1 MSEKNLIE
9 DAMRA
14 ADRLEAANKVTEA
27 LVARQEAIEKMRMLG
42 GHSEAGAPKP
52 PEMTEEEK
60 IRIDTRNFFKGT
72 AVEHAF
78 R

>member
-1 MSEKNLIE
+1 MTEKNLIE

-14 ADRLEAANKVTEA
+14 ADRLEAANKETEK

-42 GHSEAGAPKP
+42 GHSEAGVPKQ
-52 PEMTEEEK
+52 PEMSEEQK
-60 IRIDTRNFFKGT
+60 LRIDTRNFFKGT
-72 AVEHAF
+72 PVEDAF